1 LINNLE
7 NIRHELSAAKD
18 RIARTEFLA
27 YDLFKKLRE
36 EEIIEDPR
44 LDEIIGVLSSIVI
57 ELKNIRGKRME

>member
-7 NIRHELSAAKD
+7 NIRHELNAAKD